1 MYSHWQE
8 QTISE
13 HRFQTR
19 QLDPQHVTGTP
30 WTDRCRRSDI
40 SFTTCARMQSVVF
53 PPHHL
58 SCVNSCSLLQSLYS
72 PLGTREKQNTAHS
85 NYTFLASLIS
95 LFPCGFLPMYIK
107 LYNMPL
113 FFFSGGICVRVE
125 WERTWLLIIIVWNP
139 VEYQRDKIVV
149 VLSCAC
155 LFFDRIDV
163 RYLVSVYVIKVTS
176 SVLQN
181 TVGYSMK

>member
-1 MYSHWQE
+1 
-8 QTISE
+8 
-13 HRFQTR
+13 
-19 QLDPQHVTGTP
+19 
-30 WTDRCRRSDI
+30 
-40 SFTTCARMQSVVF
+40 
-53 PPHHL
+53 
-58 SCVNSCSLLQSLYS
+58 
-72 PLGTREKQNTAHS
+72 
-85 NYTFLASLIS
+85 
-95 LFPCGFLPMYIK
+95 MYIK